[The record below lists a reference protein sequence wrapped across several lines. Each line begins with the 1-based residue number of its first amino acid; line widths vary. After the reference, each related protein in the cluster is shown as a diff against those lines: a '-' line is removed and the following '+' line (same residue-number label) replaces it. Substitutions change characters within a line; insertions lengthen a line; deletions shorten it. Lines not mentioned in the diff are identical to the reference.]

1 GQTARPS
8 KTLGPIL
15 CVQSAS
21 RHPLEGCDLKNVLR
35 VVGTVLLMAVASY
48 ATVNVTSPTAGSSV
62 PSSVHV
68 TGNATMSGT
77 IVATQ
82 VYVDGIKL
90 YQTSS
95 SSVDTYLTLSSG
107 SHNLVLQS
115 WNSAGQYLKSS
126 GVNFSVS
133 GTSASTGV
141 TVSSPTPGSTVAAP
155 VAVKAS
161 ATMSG
166 TVTTMQVYVDGNKLY
181 QGSGSTVN
189 TTLSNVGS
197 GTHQLVV

>member
-90 YQTSS
+90 YQTS
-95 SSVDTYLTLSSG
+95 SSG